1 MSSIQDISDELSI
14 KLNELKMSKN
24 HPLTKNRVFI
34 LLEGKTDIKLFRNI
48 FNHQTTYIQEIN
60 GKEKIIEALKIL
72 QSEGFVKIFG
82 IKDADFDHLENTIY
96 KNINLFLTDYSDM
109 EIQMVESYAFES
121 LINEYS
127 HKDCYEDFLENLK
140 NKLYNEA
147 LIIGYLRWFNEKNF
161 KENGNYLLRFKGVN
175 FNNFIEVSKC
185 NISIN
190 INKFFIEII
199 QYSNSNLN
207 SDDLKCIINNLKSIS
222 DDYLQICNGHDITK
236 LLAYLFNHQG
246 NSDKTNIK
254 QERVEEALRLS
265 YNFNDFKETD
275 LYFNL
280 NNWQQNYNIFRS

>member
-14 KLNELKMSKN
+14 KLNELRMSKN